1 MSLIQQRKA
10 IIGEV
15 HPHLQLTDEPKFGG
29 KTLREWDGKWELVE
43 GGFTLLHSHLRHHV
57 GLFQARLRGDVMY
70 IGKAVEKDN
79 GGLRKRLSDFR
90 RPSPSGREHY
100 GAMRIY
106 DHLEELEL
114 YVLPT
119 GSDQKAVE
127 LVELLKP
134 AMIVHHSPPWNMEKE
149 QAKLATQANIRWQ
162 LQAGAGESGASV
174 KPRPKLKLVSN

>member
-1 MSLIQQRKA
+1 MSLVQRRKA
-10 IIGEV
+10 IIREIY
-15 HPHLQLTDEPKFGG
+15 PHLQLTEEPKFGG
-29 KTLREWDGKWELVE
+29 KTLLEWDAKWLQID
-43 GGFTLLHSHLRHHV
+43 GGFTILHSQLRHNV
-57 GLFQARLRGDVMY
+57 GLFQARLSGVIMY

-106 DHLEELEL
+106 DNLEELEL

-149 QAKLATQANIRWQ
+149 QARLANKANIR
-162 LQAGAGESGASV
+162 LQPEAGRGASV
-174 KPRPKLKLVSN
+174 KPRPNLKLVSN

>member
-1 MSLIQQRKA
+1 MSLVQRRKA

-15 HPHLQLTDEPKFGG
+15 HPPLQLLEEPAFGG
-29 KTLREWDGKWELVE
+29 KTLREWDNEWLLVE
-43 GGFTLLHSHLRHHV
+43 GGFKRLHSELRRYV
-57 GLFQARLRGDVMY
+57 GLFQAHLSGEIMY
-70 IGKAVEKDN
+70 IGKAIEKDN

-100 GAMRIY
+100 GALRIY

-127 LVELLKP
+127 LAELLKP

-149 QAKLATQANIRWQ
+149 QAKLANKANIRWQ
-162 LQAGAGESGASV
+162 LQAGAGEPV
-174 KPRPKLKLVSN
+174 EPRPKLKLVSN